1 MAAKAGP
8 GSTANA
14 NANAHTT
21 AELLPIAPN
30 TDVNGEAPCASMPQ
44 IDDLEVQEL
53 PGQQHKDGRIRNP
66 VPSKLKG
73 KTSASSGRFSV
84 MHMDIRGKDMAADRD
99 LAAKRT
105 SENTA
110 MAAQKA
116 FESGYQPHRKSN
128 WMRVTEEQAD
138 PRYEPMVRKE
148 SVRRL

>member
-1 MAAKAGP
+1 MTTSGDGEGP
-8 GSTANA
+8 YDGLPQPDNA
-14 NANAHTT
+14 
-21 AELLPIAPN
+21 E
-30 TDVNGEAPCASMPQ
+30 EQ
-44 IDDLEVQEL
+44 Q
-53 PGQQHKDGRIRNP
+53 PGQQYKDGRIRNP

-128 WMRVTEEQAD
+128 WMRVTEDQAD
-138 PRYEPMVRKE
+138 PRYVRVCILK
-148 SVRRL
+148 

>member
-1 MAAKAGP
+1 MPETDEAG
-8 GSTANA
+8 
-14 NANAHTT
+14 AH
-21 AELLPIAPN
+21 
-30 TDVNGEAPCASMPQ
+30 Q
-44 IDDLEVQEL
+44 L
-53 PGQQHKDGRIRNP
+53 PGPQYKDGRIRNP

-84 MHMDIRGKDMAADRD
+84 MHMDIRGKDVAADRD

-128 WMRVTEEQAD
+128 WMRVTEEQVD
-138 PRYEPMVRKE
+138 PRYDPMVKAW
-148 SVRRL
+148 VGTVVADNLY